1 MRTLLDFAKPQDKDG
16 SDMPSCKAK
25 PHKGLTKR
33 VRITGR
39 NKVTHKRRGTS
50 HRNSFSTGQ
59 KKRELDGKITV
70 HETVAKKMQKALH
83 TRLIGRK
90 DNATE

>member
-1 MRTLLDFAKPQDKDG
+1 
-16 SDMPSCKAK
+16 MPKAK

-39 NKVTHKRRGTS
+39 NKVVHKRRGTS

-59 KKRELDGKITV
+59 KKRELDSKVVV
-70 HETVAKKMQKALH
+70 HGTVAKKMERALH
-83 TRLIGRK
+83 VRVTGPK
-90 DNATE
+90 D

>member
-1 MRTLLDFAKPQDKDG
+1 
-16 SDMPSCKAK
+16 MPKAK
-25 PHKGLTKR
+25 PHKGLQKR

-59 KKRELDGKITV
+59 KKRELDSKIVV
-70 HETVAKKMQKALH
+70 HGTVARKMQRALNV
-83 TRLIGRK
+83 RLTGPK
-90 DNATE
+90 DT